1 MTKDLMLYDIII
13 YMRVFG
19 LIRYLFA
26 RYIKDNGGI
35 DTEESYPYKAKQERC
50 HFRKA
55 DVGATV
61 TGESTS
67 FAEHFR

>member
-1 MTKDLMLYDIII
+1 MLYEVIVF
-13 YMRVFG
+13 MRVFG
-19 LIRYLFA
+19 LIHDLFA

-35 DTEESYPYKAKQERC
+35 DTEASYPYKAEQEQC
-50 HFRKA
+50 HFQKA

-61 TGESTS
+61 TGESTI

>member
-1 MTKDLMLYDIII
+1 MSYDIII
-13 YMRVFG
+13 YMRIFG

-35 DTEESYPYKAKQERC
+35 DTEASYAYKAEKGRC
-50 HFRKA
+50 HFLKA

-61 TGESTS
+61 TGEPTI
-67 FAEHFR
+67 FAKHFR